1 MAETSQPNSEAVAD
15 TDQHIAPPPRKR
27 AVGFRSI
34 AIGTVALILAIAC
47 IFYYLVY
54 VAPYESTDDA
64 FIDGYVTT
72 VSSRVPG
79 QVLRLL
85 IQDNQKVQAGEVI
98 LLLDPRD
105 FEANLAQARAELDS
119 AHSQRVQA
127 FAQLSVAQAR
137 VSEAEASEV
146 ADEADAQR
154 ADNDLKRYQSVEAR
168 AISKTVFDQ
177 VSTRA
182 HSAAA
187 VLKAAQSQ
195 VVGARAGVALYRAAG
210 ETADA
215 AINVA
220 EARVKQAELNLSY
233 CTVTA
238 PVDGRITARSVN
250 LGAFVQPGQLLL
262 AIVPTHVWITAN
274 FKETQLTDMR
284 PGQSVEV
291 RMDAYPDL
299 RLRGHVESLQ
309 AGSGSRFS
317 LLPPENAVGN
327 YVKVVQ
333 RVPVKIE
340 LDGGIAAALDVAPG
354 MSVVPT
360 VKVR

>member
-1 MAETSQPNSEAVAD
+1 MAETSQPINDAVAG

-34 AIGTVALILAIAC
+34 ALGTVVLILAVVG
-47 IFYYLVY
+47 IFYYVVY

-105 FEANLAQARAELDS
+105 YEANLAQARAELDS
-119 AHSQRVQA
+119 ARSQRLQA
-127 FAQLSVAQAR
+127 IAQRSVAQAR

-146 ADEADAQR
+146 ADGADAQR
-154 ADNDLKRYQSVEAR
+154 ADNDLKRYESVEAR
-168 AISKTVFDQ
+168 AISRTVFDQ

-187 VLKAAQSQ
+187 ALKAAHSQ
-195 VVGARAGVALYRAAG
+195 VVGARAGVALYRAA
-210 ETADA
+210 EDTADA
-215 AINVA
+215 ATNVA
-220 EARVKQAELNLSY
+220 EAKVKQAELNLSY
-233 CTVTA
+233 CTVTS
-238 PVDGRITARSVN
+238 PIDGRITARSVN
-250 LGAFVQPGQLLL
+250 LGAYVQPGQLLL

-284 PGQSVEV
+284 AGQSVEL

-327 YVKVVQ
+327 YIKVVQ

-340 LDGGIAAALDVAPG
+340 LDGVVAAGLDVAPG